1 MRTTL
6 TIDDQIARQ
15 LKAIA
20 HETDAS
26 FKQVVNDTLRRG
38 LPAAEQRAP
47 ARPYRLKPL
56 SLGEPAPGYD
66 LDKALAIAEH
76 LEADELEARRRQ
88 RKRRFSNR
96 EAIAQVVGLAHRE
109 KLPETTAALGVYL
122 NGWEDALDWI
132 DFEQLVQRWIS
143 VAPGDLDTD
152 RVGVFWALLF
162 LSSQGAV
169 ELQQEGWLHA
179 PLRLKRIPASGSF
192 TQLPITRLEVPDPLP
207 TRTTQAA

>member
-38 LPAAEQRAP
+38 LAAAEQRAP

-56 SLGEPAPGYD
+56 SLGEPTPGYD

-76 LEADELEARRRQ
+76 LEDEALVTKMNQ
-88 RKRRFSNR
+88 RK
-96 EAIAQVVGLAHRE
+96 
-109 KLPETTAALGVYL
+109 
-122 NGWEDALDWI
+122 
-132 DFEQLVQRWIS
+132 
-143 VAPGDLDTD
+143 
-152 RVGVFWALLF
+152 
-162 LSSQGAV
+162 
-169 ELQQEGWLHA
+169 
-179 PLRLKRIPASGSF
+179 
-192 TQLPITRLEVPDPLP
+192 
-207 TRTTQAA
+207 